1 MLIEQAKVLV
11 VDDDHTMR
19 AYVANALKR
28 LQAQQVQVA
37 EDGQAALAAIAS
49 FRPDVVL
56 SDIHMAPMDGLEM
69 VRRLRAHPN
78 VDLRKTKVVF
88 MSADRTPK
96 TLSESVPLG
105 IAGFIVKPP
114 QAPALKLKLEQAL
127 KFCQ

>member
-1 MLIEQAKVLV
+1 MRRLSLSQLKSQARQRGLSVRRSDTKV
-11 VDDDHTMR
+11 
-19 AYVANALKR
+19 R
-28 LQAQQVQVA
+28 L
-37 EDGQAALAAIAS
+37 
-49 FRPDVVL
+49 
-56 SDIHMAPMDGLEM
+56 M
-69 VRRLRAHPN
+69 RRLRAHPN